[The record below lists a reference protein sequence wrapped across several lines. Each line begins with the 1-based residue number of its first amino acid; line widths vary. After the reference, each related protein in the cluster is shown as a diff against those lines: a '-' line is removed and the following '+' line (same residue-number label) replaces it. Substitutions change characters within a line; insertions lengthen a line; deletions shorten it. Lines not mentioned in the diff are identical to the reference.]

1 MVGVLV
7 IAALSFSG
15 GCMLFK
21 KPEVAP
27 AILREDFSLLEPEEF
42 PEKIK
47 QLEEIAQNHESVSV
61 RTQAYYYV
69 AVAYMH
75 YNNPAPDYTQAL
87 KNLDEYIT
95 RDTENATIDEVAA
108 WKAILLSLVNS
119 MGEIRK
125 LEQSHA
131 QLKQQYSRADKDR
144 KDLNRQIEDFSQTIE
159 RQKKEILSLEDKIRK
174 LDALHAEIEKK
185 KKKK

>member
-1 MVGVLV
+1 
-7 IAALSFSG
+7 
-15 GCMLFK
+15 
-21 KPEVAP
+21 
-27 AILREDFSLLEPEEF
+27 
-42 PEKIK
+42 
-47 QLEEIAQNHESVSV
+47 
-61 RTQAYYYV
+61 
-69 AVAYMH
+69 MH
-75 YNNPAPDYTQAL
+75 YNNPAPDYTRAL

-95 RDTENATIDEVAA
+95 RDTENATIDEVVA
-108 WKAILLSLVNS
+108 WKAILLSMVNS

-125 LEQSHA
+125 LEQSLL
-131 QLKQQYSRADKDR
+131 QLQQQNSRADKDR